1 MKTLLPF
8 STFLIIIAHTAL
20 SQAETNNE
28 ALSPDGAYKLQRT
41 TAGTWAIFDNSGNA
55 LNAITPRLGK
65 YDKIVTAWSP
75 DSTKVAIL
83 AMTLKTSDLYVLGT
97 KNTYTVPSP
106 SLAALKAAAVPHA
119 NFQYNPQS
127 YRFQDKG
134 PIFVAWR
141 GPEQLQV
148 RTEFVADLSD
158 THLGHQDHWL
168 FIIGYGYDLGDEAPP
183 QNLEVLQA
191 RQQ

>member
-1 MKTLLPF
+1 MKNLLPL
-8 STFLIIIAHTAL
+8 LIVVAHAAL

-55 LNAITPRLGK
+55 LNAIAPRLGK
-65 YDKIVTAWSP
+65 YEKIVTTWAP
-75 DSTKVAIL
+75 DSTKIAIL
-83 AMTLKTSDLYVLGT
+83 AMTLKTSDLYILGT

-106 SLAALKAAAVPHA
+106 SLAALKAAAIPHA

-127 YRFQDKG
+127 YLFRDKG
-134 PIFVAWR
+134 PISVAWHS
-141 GPEQLQV
+141 PEQLQI

-158 THLGHQDHWL
+158 IHLGHQDHWL
-168 FIIGYGYDLGDEAPP
+168 FIISYGYDLGAEGSP
-183 QNLEVLQA
+183 QNLEVVQA